1 MPSTPAAYPQVVSRT
16 FASFRV
22 PKFGVLAG
30 HGHFCAGFDSR
41 QLHRNTGE
49 RYRGEPGNSGPIGS
63 VGGCAAAAIV
73 AWQQGNKWSWLHLD
87 RGSMGAQCNRPAL
100 RALNRSSSRWSGWA
114 TAMRRWARSL
124 RLAPR
129 SSATPYSVTTWS
141 TVFLSVV
148 TTLPWV
154 RADRMRPRPVLV
166 VECSTRNAFP
176 PGEYIAPRAKS
187 ACPPDEDQ

>member
-1 MPSTPAAYPQVVSRT
+1 MFPQFNEISELGSIPGSCT
-16 FASFRV
+16 ETRV
-22 PKFGVLAG
+22 NAI
-30 HGHFCAGFDSR
+30 
-41 QLHRNTGE
+41 
-49 RYRGEPGNSGPIGS
+49 PGNPETLGRWGS
-63 VGGCAAAAIV
+63 VGGSAAAAIV
-73 AWQQGNKWSWLHLD
+73 ASQQGNKWSWLHLD

-148 TTLPWV
+148 TTLPGV
-154 RADRMRPRPVLV
+154 RASISIYIVLAAIITIGCVAALPDRSRVDIEDAAVYRGA
-166 VECSTRNAFP
+166 SD
-176 PGEYIAPRAKS
+176 PGS
-187 ACPPDEDQ
+187 